1 MALKKEDQWIAVA
14 GLGAVAFGYWYY
26 KSHQTASASDSTS
39 SADTSSTDSGT
50 PDIYIPS
57 YDLAANNVVGSN
69 QIYYGN
75 QPTSVSGTPAQGIYS
90 SPVLAS
96 NVSPAA
102 AGGSSM
108 RVTSTA
114 TSGQAMTMPVN
125 M

>member
-39 SADTSSTDSGT
+39 SADTSGDTT
-50 PDIYIPS
+50 EPDIYIPS

-102 AGGSSM
+102 TGGSSM